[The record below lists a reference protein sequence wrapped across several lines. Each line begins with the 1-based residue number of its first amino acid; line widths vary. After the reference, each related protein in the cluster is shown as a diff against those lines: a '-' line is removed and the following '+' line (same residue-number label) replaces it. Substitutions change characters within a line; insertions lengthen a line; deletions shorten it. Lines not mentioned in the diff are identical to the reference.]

1 VAILSVRLKTGRLS
15 IDMTAGK
22 GKRGASSGAESGGKD
37 VPNREEARQRR
48 EALGR
53 SLRRVYQD
61 VLQEPVP
68 DDLAELMK
76 KLDQIS
82 GPDN

>member
-1 VAILSVRLKTGRLS
+1 
-15 IDMTAGK
+15 MTSDK
-22 GKRGASSGAESGGKD
+22 VKRGAPSGSDSGGKG

-61 VLQEPVP
+61 VIQEPVP
-68 DDLAELMK
+68 HDLAELMK
-76 KLDQIS
+76 KLDQITDAD
-82 GPDN
+82 G